1 MKTFKTLFLFKTLL
15 LVFIAVGTIVGC
27 GGGESACD
35 KCKAECMGLECFCA
49 VCLSS
54 ALNPIRT
61 AFEDGC
67 FTFEE
72 IAISECPALDVI
84 EVCESY
90 LCGGCTS
97 DFCFD
102 FPFPALFSGCEA
114 IDCETIECDGAYG
127 IKVDGSPSWTTI
139 VDGEVVQITCE

>member
-1 MKTFKTLFLFKTLL
+1 LRRGGDCEDECSVECEGLGCIACGFACSLSEELSFASKSSTLE
-15 LVFIAVGTIVGC
+15 G
-27 GGGESACD
+27 
-35 KCKAECMGLECFCA
+35 
-49 VCLSS
+49 
-54 ALNPIRT
+54 R
-61 AFEDGC
+61 C

-90 LCGGCTS
+90 FCGGCTS

-114 IDCETIECDGAYG
+114 IDCETIECDGAYD

-139 VDGEVVQITCE
+139 VDGEEVQITCE